1 MADDPRTPASGPAGA
16 DDELVTAVLDGE
28 ATEAEVDRV
37 RSDPAL
43 AARLEQFR
51 QAAAAL
57 ADPPPPLPD
66 DQRRAVLEGALAAG
80 RDAGEGPQAPKPVGP
95 IAPRRSRRHVP
106 PAFLVAAAVIV
117 MVAVGLALVL
127 NGRGEQNRDSRASS
141 KATSSDT
148 FSQASGD
155 SQAKAGSGTADKT
168 AAAQGGEGPHAGGT
182 QQAPTSA
189 AGEGRPALPY
199 LGTFTNADQL
209 RSALGALDPTTLRP
223 TEPST
228 PPDASGSYTQAQLQR
243 CAQIPRGYEQQ
254 LGQPFAYAYAN
265 VNGDSVVVIS
275 FPLTD
280 QPGKIREIALGQGCT
295 VPIFGIE
302 R

>member
-1 MADDPRTPASGPAGA
+1 MADDPFPPAYGTARG
-16 DDELVTAVLDGE
+16 DDELVSAVLDGE

-51 QAAAAL
+51 QAASML
-57 ADPPPPLPD
+57 ADPPPSLPPE
-66 DQRRAVLEGALAAG
+66 QSRAMLEAALAAG
-80 RDAGEGPQAPKPVGP
+80 RDSGDKSDAPVPA
-95 IAPRRSRRHVP
+95 APMAPLRPSRRVP

-127 NGRGEQNRDSRASS
+127 NGRGGQNRANRVS
-141 KATSSDT
+141 KGISSDT
-148 FSQASGD
+148 FSPATGDAKSKADSGARDKAGAVPGAVSPHASG
-155 SQAKAGSGTADKT
+155 
-168 AAAQGGEGPHAGGT
+168 T
-182 QQAPTSA
+182 QSVPTSA
-189 AGEGRPALPY
+189 AGEGQPAPAY
-199 LGTFTNADQL
+199 LGTFAGADQL
-209 RSALGALDPTTLRP
+209 RNALGALDPATLRP
-223 TEPST
+223 TEPPT
-228 PPDASGSYTQAQLQR
+228 PPDSSVTYTQAQLQR

-254 LGQPFAYAYAN
+254 LGQPLAFAYAK

-275 FPLTD
+275 FPLAD
-280 QPGKIREIALGQGCT
+280 QPGRIREVALGQGCT